1 MATRLSLGV
10 LHRSFL
16 WMMVL
21 FPVWLMVAGGANADE
36 ASPVVSEIAIAG
48 NRFVDSA
55 AIRAMIHSKVDQ
67 PLDRRQVSR
76 DVRALFASGL
86 YRDLSVEGVR
96 SADRVK
102 LIYHMVENPVIG
114 KLMFEGNDDVEDK
127 VLTRITTLKAGHVFG
142 PQQLKHERNN
152 LRRQYLKKGHY
163 QVAVSFKQEKSEDG
177 SVNLTVQID
186 EGPVTRIRRI
196 RFTGNASFDRV
207 ELTKQLASRES
218 TLMGWF
224 SDRDVF
230 SQKRAGADG
239 QMLQQY
245 YLNHGYLDSKV
256 ESTILALSEDKHSFY
271 LTFNLHEGVQYTVSS
286 IELQGD
292 LVPSKEVL
300 TKAIALHAGEIYSL
314 DDLRKTIED
323 ITEKVGDEGY
333 AFANVTPLFKRD
345 TPNKM
350 VAITLDIE
358 KGKKVYVERIEIS
371 GNAATDDKVARR
383 EMRQAEGAR
392 FAASRVKRSKE
403 RLRRL
408 SLFKDVQVSMPRG
421 SAPDKVKMKVKLTE
435 DKTGKFTF
443 GIGFSQLEKA
453 FLTTSMQQKNFM
465 GKGIDTKL
473 DATIGGRT
481 QNYNVSL
488 TDPYF
493 LDREISAT
501 FNTFKTQTKLGAIT
515 LFQQNDIG
523 AGVNFGIPLTE
534 HAGYSVGYRFAKT
547 NLSNIPLTSSF
558 ILQSQAGKHTLGEL
572 SQSLYYDTRDR
583 TISAHSGQRASLSV
597 GLAGVGGS
605 RRFVEFSARERAFF
619 PLTDTIVLSPQ
630 LEGRYIQ
637 GYGGREVPLERRYS
651 MGGVGSL
658 RGFDAF
664 GVSLRDP
671 KTGDAVGGNG
681 MVRSALDLFFPLPGI
696 RTEGFRGVLFAEA
709 GTVWG
714 SVNSTFNGLSTSVR
728 QRFSLSTL
736 RASTGFGVEW
746 ISPIGPVGLIWA
758 RTLRKQPGDLT
769 RGFEFSL
776 GSSF

>member
-1 MATRLSLGV
+1 MV
-10 LHRSFL
+10 
-16 WMMVL
+16 WMIVL
-21 FPVWLMVAGGANADE
+21 FSTCLIVVDE
-36 ASPVVSEIAIAG
+36 AEAGEVVPTVSEIAIAG

-55 AIRAMIHSKVDQ
+55 AIRAKIHSKVDQ

-96 SADRVK
+96 SGDQVK
-102 LIYHMVENPVIG
+102 LIYHVVENPVIG
-114 KLMFEGNDDVEDK
+114 KLIFEGNDDVEDK
-127 VLTRITTLKAGHVFG
+127 VLKRITKLKAGHVFG
-142 PQQLKHERNN
+142 PQQLKRERNN

-163 QVAVSFKQEKSEDG
+163 QVVVSFKQQKSDDG
-177 SVNLTVQID
+177 SVDLTVHID

-207 ELTKQLASRES
+207 DLSKQLASRES

-292 LVPSKEVL
+292 LVPSKKVL
-300 TKAIALHAGEIYSL
+300 TEAIALHAGEIYSL
-314 DDLRKTIED
+314 DDLRKTIDD

-392 FAASRVKRSKE
+392 FAAGRVKRSKE
-403 RLRRL
+403 RLKRL

-453 FLTTSMQQKNFM
+453 FLTTSLQQKNFL

-481 QNYNVSL
+481 QNYNVSV

-493 LDREISAT
+493 LDKEMSAT
-501 FNTFKTQTKLGAIT
+501 FNTFKTQTKLDAIT
-515 LFQQNDIG
+515 QYKQDDIG
-523 AGVNFGIPLTE
+523 AGVDFGIPLTE
-534 HAGYSVGYRFAKT
+534 FTGYTVGYRFAKT
-547 NLSNIPLTSSF
+547 NLSNIPLTSSL
-558 ILQSQAGKHTLGEL
+558 ILQSQAGRHTLGEL

-583 TISAHSGQRASLSV
+583 TISSHSGQHASLGISV
-597 GLAGVGGS
+597 AGLGGV
-605 RRFVEFSARERAFF
+605 RRFVEFSAKERAYFSIGKDF
-619 PLTDTIVLSPQ
+619 VLSPQ
-630 LEGRYIQ
+630 VEGRYIQ
-637 GYGGREVPLERRYS
+637 GYGGREVPLARRYS

-658 RGFDAF
+658 RGFDVF
-664 GVSLRDP
+664 GVSLRDKGEP
-671 KTGDAVGGNG
+671 IGGNG
-681 MVRSALDLFFPLPGI
+681 MMRGAVDLFFPLPGI
-696 RTEGFRGVLFAEA
+696 RTEGFRGVLFTET
-709 GTVWG
+709 GSTWG
-714 SVNSTFNGLSTSVR
+714 NANSTFNGRSISVR
-728 QRFSLSTL
+728 QPFSGSLFRVS
-736 RASTGFGVEW
+736 AGFGVEW
-746 ISPIGPVGLIWA
+746 LSPVGPVALIWA
-758 RTLRKQPGDLT
+758 KAIRKQPGDLT